1 MAGDSEL
8 LGRLLG
14 GDEEAFTE
22 LACRYH
28 GSLVRLA
35 AAFVPGRALAEDVAR
50 DTWLGLLDGAGRFGG
65 RAPVKTWLFRILINR
80 ARSAGEQAGR
90 SAPAGDPAAGPGR
103 FDATGGWAYPPQAW
117 PQDAGERLCAQ
128 PARQLIRSALDDLP
142 PGPRRVVL
150 LRDVE
155 GLTGGEVCALLGIDE
170 AAQRLLLHHGR
181 ARVRRAL
188 AQEAGRW

>member
-1 MAGDSEL
+1 VAGDSEL

-14 GDEEAFTE
+14 GDEEAFAE

-50 DTWLGLLDGAGRFGG
+50 DTWLGVLAGAGRFDG
-65 RAPVKTWLFRILINR
+65 RAPVKTWLFRILISR
-80 ARSAGEQAGR
+80 AGRAGEQPGR
-90 SAPAGDPAAGPGR
+90 PVPAGDPAAGPGR
-103 FDATGGWAYPPQAW
+103 FDATGGWAYPPQSW

-128 PARQLIRSALDDLP
+128 GARQLIRSALDDLP

-155 GLTGGEVCALLGIDE
+155 GLASGEVCALLGIDE
-170 AAQRLLLHHGR
+170 ASQRLLLHRGR